1 MEKALVGV
9 VEDELIIADN
19 IIDSLRSLGYD
30 TVGPAMNFTEGLEML
45 EKDQPDI
52 LLLDIILS
60 GSKDGIDLAWK
71 IREDYNIPFIFLT
84 SHADKATVDRAK
96 QVDPPAY
103 LVKPF
108 NKDELY
114 SAIEIAMFNHVNHGR
129 ANNANQHI
137 SEQSDYLINNSLF
150 IKDKDCFHKIRF
162 DDILFLKNDHVY
174 IHVQTV
180 EKSYLVRSNMSE
192 YLKKLPAQFFRVH
205 RSFAINTHH
214 LDAIDGEHV
223 VIREHRLP
231 ITRNYKRELLS
242 KIAIG

>member
-1 MEKALVGV
+1 MEKVLVGV

-19 IIDSLRSLGYD
+19 IIDSLKSLGYS

-60 GSKDGIDLAWK
+60 GSKNGIDLAWN

-84 SHADKATVDRAK
+84 SHADKATVDKAK

-114 SAIEIAMFNHVNHGR
+114 SAIEIAMFNH
-129 ANNANQHI
+129 ANRNRVSDQNQLT
-137 SEQSDYLINNSLF
+137 SKRPDYLINNSLF
-150 IKDKDCFHKIRF
+150 IKDKDCFHKIKF

-174 IHVQTV
+174 IHVQTLD
-180 EKSYLVRSNMSE
+180 KSYLVRSNMSE
-192 YLKKLPAQFFRVH
+192 YLNKLPSQFFRVH
-205 RSFAINTHH
+205 RSYAINVHH
-214 LDAIDGEHV
+214 LDAIDGEYV
-223 VIREHRLP
+223 VIKDHRIP